1 MATAT
6 VSEILEERRYAG
18 EPPAALLPILSILAH
33 GLFLL
38 ALAYISRPK
47 PMAVIP
53 QAVPVRV
60 VSAASLSR
68 PAPGPAVAKPEAA
81 KAKPV
86 IEKVEPEK
94 PVPSAKAMPEA
105 KDKKA
110 KPEKEKPKAQP
121 AAKVAEARPSG
132 SGGPPALELPSAG
145 AASGEVGG
153 TSSFGTSVSSFDADF
168 PFSYYVEQLLSLI
181 GANWLKPNAPDGT
194 FCVLTFR
201 IQRTGQVTDVK
212 VESPSAYSYYD
223 RAASR
228 ALYAANPLPPLPPEF
243 KGDQLGVHLRFQ

>member
-18 EPPAALLPILSILAH
+18 EPPAALLPVLSIAAH

-38 ALAYISRPK
+38 ALAYVSRPK

-68 PAPGPAVAKPEAA
+68 SAPGPVQAKPEAA

-94 PVPSAKAMPEA
+94 VVPSAKAMPEA
-105 KDKKA
+105 KKA
-110 KPEKEKPKAQP
+110 KPEKEKVKPQP

-132 SGGPPALELPSAG
+132 SAGPPSLDLPSAG
-145 AASGEVGG
+145 AAAGEVGG

-168 PFSYYVEQLLSLI
+168 PFSYYVEQLLSVI

-201 IQRTGQVTDVK
+201 IQRSGQVTDVK

>member
-18 EPPAALLPILSILAH
+18 EPPAALLPVLSIAAH

-38 ALAYISRPK
+38 ALAYVSRPK

-68 PAPGPAVAKPEAA
+68 SAPGPVQVKPEAA

-94 PVPSAKAMPEA
+94 VVPSAKAMPEA
-105 KDKKA
+105 KKA
-110 KPEKEKPKAQP
+110 KPEKEKVKPQP

-132 SGGPPALELPSAG
+132 SAGPPSLDLPSAG
-145 AASGEVGG
+145 AAAGEVGG

-201 IQRTGQVTDVK
+201 IQRSGQVTDVK